1 MSETGIPTDA
11 GSHAGPHAGTLR
23 TVDLTIMGEG
33 RFKATNVRGGV
44 LPIGQGEDPDFTPVE
59 LLLAALAGC
68 GAIDLE
74 WVTKKRAPF
83 TSFAARA
90 EGHKVRDEQGSHL
103 VQLSVTLD
111 VAFPDDEGGDQAREV
126 VPRTLQQI
134 QDRLCTVSRTVAI
147 GEPVAYVQ
155 GSVVP
160 RTAHGAEDRDETG
173 SSVGSLPT
181 S

>member
-1 MSETGIPTDA
+1 MSDD
-11 GSHAGPHAGTLR
+11 TLR
-23 TVDLTIMGEG
+23 TVDLTVMGEG

-83 TSFAARA
+83 ASFAARA
-90 EGHKVRDEQGSHL
+90 EGHKVRDENGTHL

-111 VAFPDDEGGDQAREV
+111 VGFPEGEEGDQARAV

-134 QDRLCTVSRTVAI
+134 QDRLCTVGRTVTL
-147 GEPVAYVQ
+147 GEPVSYVE
-155 GSVVP
+155 GTVVP
-160 RTAHGAEDRDETG
+160 RTEHGAADRAEPG
-173 SSVGSLPT
+173 ASVGSLPT
-181 S
+181 

>member
-1 MSETGIPTDA
+1 MSETGTPINVD
-11 GSHAGPHAGTLR
+11 TLR
-23 TVDLTIMGEG
+23 TVDLSIMGEG

-90 EGHKVRDEQGSHL
+90 EGHKVRDEDGSHL

-111 VAFPDDEGGDQAREV
+111 VGFADDEGGDKAREV

-134 QDRLCTVSRTVAI
+134 QDRLCTVSRTVAL
-147 GEPVAYVQ
+147 GEQVAYVE
-155 GSVVP
+155 GTVVP
-160 RTAHGAEDRDETG
+160 HSEHGLEDRADTEA
-173 SSVGSLPT
+173 SVGSLPT
-181 S
+181 